1 MKKWIKGLYDVPNF
15 AKRFIMCLLAVIVM
29 GFCVSWLD
37 FIKLGTDP
45 CSVMNLAAADR
56 LGLSFGN
63 WQILFNSVLFI
74 IIFFK
79 DKSQIGFGTL
89 LNMTVVGYSCDLM
102 NWIRKSIAPDMAIE
116 ALWLRILVMV
126 VLIAIF
132 VVAASVYIAVDLGT
146 APYDALPIIIANM
159 LPKIPAKTVRI
170 IWDCTFIVIGFLLGG
185 TVGIVTV
192 LMAFTLG
199 PVIARMRRILGRH
212 IVIK

>member
-1 MKKWIKGLYDVPNF
+1 MKRWLKGLYDVPNF

-45 CSVMNLAAADR
+45 CSVMNLAAAAK

-74 IIFFK
+74 FIFIK
-79 DKSQIGFGTL
+79 DKQKIGFGTL
-89 LNMTVVGYSCDLM
+89 LNMTVVGYSCDFM
-102 NWIRKSIAPDMAIE
+102 NWVRKSIAPELAVN
-116 ALWLRILVMV
+116 ALWARILVML
-126 VLIAIF
+126 VLISIF

-146 APYDALPIIIANM
+146 APYDALPIIIADM
-159 LPKIPAKTVRI
+159 VPGISAKVIRI

-185 TVGIVTV
+185 TVGIVTI

-199 PVIARMRRILGRH
+199 PVIAKMREILGRH
-212 IVIK
+212 IVV